1 MTISELFKEK
11 YRGIRPAPGYP
22 ACPDHSEKQ
31 TIFKLLDAQKIGVH
45 LTDTFMMYPAASVCA
60 YVFAHPKS
68 HYFKVFSVGTEQI
81 ELYAKKKNI
90 SVENARKYLLETIN
104 LSL

>member
-1 MTISELFKEK
+1 LTISELFKEK

-68 HYFKVFSVGTEQI
+68 HYFKVFSLGSEQI
-81 ELYAKKKNI
+81 ELYAKKKSI
-90 SVENARKYLLETIN
+90 SIEKAKKYLLDTLN